1 ARAVRPARCFG
12 LRGAL
17 PDSWSPHEKPR
28 GQSSRQPRRCRG
40 CGPGDLPEDLS
51 RSLLVPRRGQA
62 LDVDLSNPGQYV
74 PRSAAPQ
81 GSDSRRDLS
90 RSIRR
95 RRARSSRARG
105 GSLSADGSRGRGR
118 ASGGNASHC
127 FPPLRSGG
135 LLASRGRRDPRR
147 AGRKVAH
154 AALRVQAGAP
164 ADVAPARRRGGA
176 DVSRCSRFEE
186 ATRRDDPAAWQA
198 LLAHAAECA
207 DCREEIAAWDAIS
220 SAAPSLKKSWE
231 SPELWPRI
239 ATAMAE
245 EPVGTDRS
253 AGRGRR
259 PWTPLAVAA
268 ALFVIAM
275 VGRQVFQPQFGQHE
289 LLTPR
294 SLPKAPLLEENTLN
308 DVEKSEQQYV
318 ASIERLSRLA
328 EPRLSQSDSP
338 L

>member
-1 ARAVRPARCFG
+1 M
-12 LRGAL
+12 
-17 PDSWSPHEKPR
+17 
-28 GQSSRQPRRCRG
+28 
-40 CGPGDLPEDLS
+40 
-51 RSLLVPRRGQA
+51 
-62 LDVDLSNPGQYV
+62 
-74 PRSAAPQ
+74 
-81 GSDSRRDLS
+81 
-90 RSIRR
+90 
-95 RRARSSRARG
+95 
-105 GSLSADGSRGRGR
+105 
-118 ASGGNASHC
+118 
-127 FPPLRSGG
+127 
-135 LLASRGRRDPRR
+135 
-147 AGRKVAH
+147 
-154 AALRVQAGAP
+154 
-164 ADVAPARRRGGA
+164 
-176 DVSRCSRFEE
+176 SRCSRFEE

-259 PWTPLAVAA
+259 PWMPLAVAA

-275 VGRQVFQPQFGQHE
+275 VGLQVFQPQFGQHE

-338 L
+338 LFASYREKITLLDSAIGDLRAQVEQNRYNTHLRRELLAMYREKQNTLEQVIREAKS